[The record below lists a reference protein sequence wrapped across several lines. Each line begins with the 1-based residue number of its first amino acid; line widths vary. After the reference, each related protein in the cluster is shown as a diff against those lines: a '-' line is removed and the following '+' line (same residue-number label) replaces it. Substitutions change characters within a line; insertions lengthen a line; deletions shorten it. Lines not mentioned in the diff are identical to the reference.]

1 MGLMEEAETKQVAI
15 DQANDLEEELA
26 RVQERLSETEAE
38 AMSQQAAYESRVED
52 LQKELQM
59 ISKEK
64 KEIEVENST
73 LKKTNKNKED
83 EIKRRQ
89 SLYET
94 EISNLKK
101 ERDKLMSSNSSLSSK
116 ESGLP
121 PPPPGPPM
129 LPGPPGPPKPPG
141 SGPIQSQTIKRV
153 IASSVR
159 LPTVQ
164 LNSLKPNQTKDTFWY
179 TTNDEKLMKEIDW
192 TKFEEDFKLNPTTT
206 NTKSDRPGSSTIIP
220 TPKLKSLM
228 DHTRLRNV
236 AICKRM
242 LAMSIDEIVIAVK
255 DLDNNAFPL
264 DAIEKLQRIEPN
276 DEERKAFKKYSDENK
291 DPLELTEEDR
301 FMMKLSDVQRLKPKL
316 EIMSFMSTFF
326 DILHQVKPRVETIY
340 LASRS
345 TRDATKFKKILEL
358 ILTMGNYMNGTKKP
372 PAYGF
377 KMSTLDNLSL
387 TKSTDKKS
395 NLVNYLVEIVN
406 TQFPDRKGFE
416 SELRFIENA
425 AQLSLENISADV
437 SELKKGMTLTLNE
450 LENRQKNPKDKNS
463 PRTIALKDFCDNANG
478 QLKKLL
484 EEADK
489 SKAAFNECLEH
500 YGEDPKTMDASTF
513 FAILKRFCES
523 WKNAEQENIKQ
534 EKLRRERE
542 LREQENNNQKEN
554 VFDPNVLNSKKNN
567 MHLIASELKNKTN
580 NNSRKPINLDEVK
593 DGTFEQMILQ
603 SKEPYCPRRSIRR
616 TAERLMSR
624 NFDEDL

>member
-1 MGLMEEAETKQVAI
+1 MG
-15 DQANDLEEELA
+15 
-26 RVQERLSETEAE
+26 
-38 AMSQQAAYESRVED
+38 
-52 LQKELQM
+52 
-59 ISKEK
+59 EK

-116 ESGLP
+116 ESGGPPPLPSSPAPASLGQGTSLPP
-121 PPPPGPPM
+121 PPPPGPGL
-129 LPGPPGPPKPPG
+129 LPPPPPG

-513 FAILKRFCES
+513 FAILKRFCKS
-523 WKNAEQENIKQ
+523 WKNAEQENIKR

-542 LREQENNNQKEN
+542 LREQENNI
-554 VFDPNVLNSKKNN
+554 
-567 MHLIASELKNKTN
+567 HLIASELKNKTN